1 MFYFLCLRLKLFQEW
16 FNGPR
21 PGSMASMAVPSH
33 PDLLT
38 MPDGHLVVREQG
50 STEDLSAQAMPMKA
64 HFTKDSLRIDMEI
77 KFPKKEKAKKKAA
90 QLRMVRNTGS
100 MLSNIFAEQK
110 YPEPMYLQSVDCVGI
125 PNFMSPGE
133 CRKIIDF
140 AEAQGF
146 SLQNRHRVLN
156 MMWTDLIDPFF
167 SEALWQICGLQWFLR
182 NLTIDGEVACGLN
195 DVVRIQKFG
204 PGGLFGR
211 HTDQPV
217 TRADGRVSKYSLR
230 VFLNGTNDKD
240 FEGGLSAFHVAY
252 RPKPV
257 VFEPE
262 PGLALLYPQGEFCQ
276 VQEEMEV
283 LAGNK
288 YVLRAD
294 ILFQK
299 PEGFVSPHIP
309 FHHLSPSCG

>member
-1 MFYFLCLRLKLFQEW
+1 
-16 FNGPR
+16 
-21 PGSMASMAVPSH
+21 MASMAVPSH

-90 QLRMVRNTGS
+90 QLRMVRNTG

-110 YPEPMYLQSVDCVGI
+110 YPEPMYFQSVDCVGI
-125 PNFMSPGE
+125 PNFISPGE

-309 FHHLSPSCG
+309 FHHPSPSCG